1 VRVSIL
7 PQRAH
12 ALALVQVLTPRA
24 HANSRRF
31 IPHRV
36 RASPQASRQ
45 YRVLALEVVV
55 VDVRRVRRARGRRH
69 GVSTARVRRAR
80 VRSTRAG
87 LNFRDRTSAS
97 GRSIDRSS
105 ARAIDRIAS
114 CAPRW

>member
-1 VRVSIL
+1 
-7 PQRAH
+7 
-12 ALALVQVLTPRA
+12 
-24 HANSRRF
+24 
-31 IPHRV
+31 
-36 RASPQASRQ
+36 
-45 YRVLALEVVV
+45 
-55 VDVRRVRRARGRRH
+55 
-69 GVSTARVRRAR
+69 VSTARVRRAR